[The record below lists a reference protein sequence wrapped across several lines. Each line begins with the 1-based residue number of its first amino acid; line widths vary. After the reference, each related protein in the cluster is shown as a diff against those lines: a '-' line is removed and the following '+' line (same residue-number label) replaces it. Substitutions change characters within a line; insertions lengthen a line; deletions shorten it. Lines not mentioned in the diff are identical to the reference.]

1 MNNRPIYTSTG
12 TLRVN
17 DRELRIDTYYPLGM
31 RRPEYKIF
39 HVWEKDTIGK
49 GESLTFASED
59 GFFNWLDAKQQP
71 TQQVL
76 F

>member
-17 DRELRIDTYYPLGM
+17 DRELRIDTYYPAG
-31 RRPEYKIF
+31 RAKPEYRMI
-39 HVWEKDTIGK
+39 HVWERD
-49 GESLTFASED
+49 GESLTFASET
-59 GFFNWLDAKQQP
+59 GFLDWLDAQQTGQIP
-71 TQQVL
+71 L